1 MLPGNKSEAFT
12 HPTTIKDDF
21 ELMPPNRIT
30 SHPILEIPENET
42 IEFYWQNKPLLAK
55 AGETIASALIANG
68 IDIFG
73 HHPKD
78 GSPLGLFCSN
88 GQCSQCLVFVDSR
101 PVKSC
106 MTIVKSGMSVMPA
119 DGLPDISQ
127 LSSRPPVSNT
137 NHYQNILDVPVLII
151 GGGPAGLSA
160 AVELGQLGVQTLL
173 VDDKAKLGGKLVLQ
187 THRFFG
193 SSKAVYAG
201 TRGIEIACKLSEKI
215 EKLDSV
221 SVWLETTAVG
231 IYKNKIVGLL
241 RSDLDQ
247 YILVRPEVLLVAA
260 GARERSLP
268 FKGNTLPGIYGAGAF
283 QTLVNRDLVR
293 PAENLFIVGGG
304 NVGLIAG
311 YHALQAGINVVGL
324 VEAMPHCGGY
334 KVHEDKLA
342 RFNVPILTSHTILE
356 SKGENHV
363 QSVVIAEVD
372 KNINPIPGTERKIAC
387 DCVLVAV
394 GLNPV
399 DEFIQMA
406 QEVDLPVYAA
416 GDAAEIAEASA
427 AIFSGRIKGL
437 EIAQHLGVEVPDVP
451 DEWRKFEK
459 ILKSPPGKIVSLGE
473 DLPPGNV
480 FPVLHCRQE
489 IPCDPC
495 ASICPLGLIGIS
507 PEDIR
512 SLPEYQTDQSK
523 ACIGCERCVA
533 VCPGL
538 AITLVD
544 FRKDSEFPTVSVPL
558 EFSENYIQIGDEVPV
573 TDISGTVLGVYPI
586 VKVRT
591 LREFSG
597 TLIVRVKVPAPI
609 APKVA
614 GIQLVAGWKVTEE
627 NTEKFLKET
636 EQETIVCR
644 CEHITA
650 DEIRQLIRAG
660 VRDINQIKAATKAT
674 MGACGGKTCL
684 SLIKK
689 IFQEEG
695 VPIDEITESTH
706 RPVFVETP
714 LKTLAENQ
722 QKDD

>member
-1 MLPGNKSEAFT
+1 
-12 HPTTIKDDF
+12 
-21 ELMPPNRIT
+21 MPPNRIT
-30 SHPILEIPENET
+30 SHPILEIPESET
-42 IEFYWQNKPLLAK
+42 IEFYWQNKTLQAK
-55 AGETIASALIANG
+55 GGETIASALIANG

-73 HHPKD
+73 HHVKD
-78 GSPLGLFCSN
+78 GSPLGLFCAN
-88 GQCSQCLVFVDSR
+88 GQCSQCLVFVDGR

-106 MTIVKSGMSVMPA
+106 MTIVKPGMSVMPA

-127 LSSRPPVSNT
+127 LSSRPLEINTTQKSNIFEVS
-137 NHYQNILDVPVLII
+137 VLII

-160 AVELGQLGVQTLL
+160 ALELGQLGIQTLL

-201 TRGIEIACKLSEKI
+201 TRGIDIARKLSEKI
-215 EKLDSV
+215 EQLDSV
-221 SVWLETTAVG
+221 SVWVDTTAVG
-231 IYKNKIVGLL
+231 IYEEKTVGVW

-247 YILVRPEVLLVAA
+247 YLLVRPEVLLVAA

-324 VEAMPHCGGY
+324 VEALPHCGGY

-342 RFNVPILTSHTILE
+342 RLNVPILTSHTILE
-356 SKGENHV
+356 AKGTEHV
-363 QSVVIAEVD
+363 QSVIIAQVD
-372 KNINPIPGTERKIAC
+372 EGFNPVLGTEREIAC
-387 DCVLVAV
+387 DCVLIAV

-399 DEFIQMA
+399 DEFIEEA
-406 QEVDLPVYAA
+406 NEVNLPVFAA

-427 AIFSGRIKGL
+427 AIFSGKIKGI
-437 EIAQHLGVEVPDVP
+437 EIAQHLGAKVPDVP
-451 DEWRKFEK
+451 DEWREFEEV
-459 ILKSPPGKIVSLGE
+459 LKSHPGKIEPLAE
-473 DLPPGNV
+473 DLPSGDV

-495 ASICPLGLIGIS
+495 ASICPLGLIVIP

-512 SLPEYQTDQSK
+512 SLPQYQTHQSK
-523 ACIGCERCVA
+523 ACVGCERCVA

-544 FRKDSEFPTVSVPL
+544 FRKDSDYPTVSVPM
-558 EFSENYIQIGDEVPV
+558 EFSENYIHIGDEVPV
-573 TDISGTVLGVYPI
+573 TDISGAMLGVYPI
-586 VKVRT
+586 VKVQT
-591 LREFSG
+591 LKEFSG

-609 APKVA
+609 APKVT
-614 GIQLVAGWKVTEE
+614 GIQLIADWKETEE

-650 DEIRQLIRAG
+650 DEIRQLVRAG

-684 SLIKK
+684 PLIKK

-695 VPIDEITESTH
+695 IPLDEITESTH
-706 RPVFVETP
+706 RPVFIETP
-714 LKTLAENQ
+714 LRTLAENQ
-722 QKDD
+722 QEDDRS

>member
-1 MLPGNKSEAFT
+1 
-12 HPTTIKDDF
+12 
-21 ELMPPNRIT
+21 MPSKRIT
-30 SHPILEIPENET
+30 SHPVLEIPESDT
-42 IEFYWQNKPLLAK
+42 IEFYWQNKPLQAK
-55 AGETIASALIANG
+55 GGEIIASALIANG

-73 HHPKD
+73 HHVKD
-78 GSPLGLFCSN
+78 GSPLGLFCAN
-88 GQCSQCLVFVDSR
+88 GQCSQCLVFVDGR

-106 MTIVKSGMSVMPA
+106 MTLVKPGMSVMPA

-127 LSSRPPVSNT
+127 LSSRPPEMNTIHKSN
-137 NHYQNILDVPVLII
+137 IFEVPVLII

-193 SSKAVYAG
+193 STKAVYAG
-201 TRGIEIACKLSEKI
+201 TRGIEIAKKLSEKI
-215 EKLDSV
+215 EQLDSV

-231 IYKNKIVGLL
+231 IYEEKTVGLW
-241 RSDLDQ
+241 RRDLDQ
-247 YILVRPEVLLVAA
+247 YILVRPKVLLVAA
-260 GARERSLP
+260 GARERSLS

-293 PAENLFIVGGG
+293 PAENLYIVGGG

-324 VEAMPHCGGY
+324 VEAMPYCGGY

-356 SKGENHV
+356 AKGTDHV
-363 QSVVIAEVD
+363 QSVIIVQ
-372 KNINPIPGTERKIAC
+372 INEGFNPVPGTEREIAC

-399 DEFIQMA
+399 DELIDEA
-406 QEVDLPVYAA
+406 HEVNLPVFAA
-416 GDAAEIAEASA
+416 GDAAEISEASA
-427 AIFSGRIKGL
+427 AIFSGKIKGI
-437 EIAQHLGVEVPDVP
+437 EIAQHLCVDVPDVP
-451 DEWRKFEK
+451 DEWREFEEV
-459 ILKSPPGKIVSLGE
+459 LKSHPGKIEPLAQG
-473 DLPPGNV
+473 LPPGDV

-495 ASICPLGLIGIS
+495 ASICPLGLIEIPS
-507 PEDIR
+507 EDIR
-512 SLPEYQTDQSK
+512 SLPHYQTYQNK

-544 FRKDSEFPTVSVPL
+544 FRKDSDYPTVSVPL
-558 EFSENYIQIGDEVPV
+558 EFSENFIKIGDKVPV
-573 TDISGTVLGVYPI
+573 TDISGSVLGVYPI

-609 APKVA
+609 APEVA
-614 GIQLVAGWKVTEE
+614 GIQLIAGWKVTEE

-684 SLIKK
+684 PLIKK
-689 IFQEEG
+689 VFQEEG
-695 VPIDEITESTH
+695 VPIDEITESTN

-714 LKTLAENQ
+714 LRTLAENQ
-722 QKDD
+722 QEDI